1 MRAVLL
7 TRFGGP
13 DVLELHEVAAPGPGP
28 GEVVVDIAAVSINN
42 TDVWTRSGA
51 YGAHEP
57 AGWLGA
63 INFPRVLGADVCGH
77 VAQVGKGVDEALV
90 GRRVL
95 LDPVLRYSSG
105 PEPLVEAVLGSEAD
119 GGYAEQVVVNLEQ
132 VHDVTG
138 SPLTNAQLACLP
150 ISYGTATGMLERA
163 GVQCGETVL
172 VSGASG
178 GVGLAL
184 VGLAARRGARVI
196 ALSSGD
202 KTSAVLEAGA
212 DVVVDR
218 NQGDIGDQLAELLP
232 TGLDV
237 VADVVGGALVATVM
251 PHVRAGGRW
260 VIAGAVA
267 GPVIELDLRR
277 LYLRS
282 ISLLGSTMHTP
293 DQFGVLV
300 AAANAGGVMP
310 VVARTFPLEAV
321 REAHEEFERRAHVG
335 KLILLPRRHEPTNRP
350 TQNEPCISEPQ
361 VPILKNAS
369 HS

>member
-13 DVLELHEVAAPGPGP
+13 DVLDVREVAAPRPGA
-28 GEVVVDIAAVSINN
+28 GEVVVDVAAVSINN

-51 YGAHEP
+51 YGAQEP

-63 INFPRVLGADVCGH
+63 IDFPRILGADVCGR
-77 VAQVGKGVDEALV
+77 VAQVGRGVDEALV

-105 PEPLVEAVLGSEAD
+105 PEALVEAVLGSEAD
-119 GGYAEQVVVNLEQ
+119 GGYAQQVVVRAER

-138 SPLTNAQLACLP
+138 SPLTDGQLACLP

-163 GVQCGETVL
+163 QVRSGETVL

-184 VGLAARRGARVI
+184 VGLAAKRGARVI
-196 ALSSGD
+196 ALSSGE
-202 KTSAVLEAGA
+202 KASAVLEAGA
-212 DVVVDR
+212 NVVVDR
-218 NQGDIGDQLAELLP
+218 NQGGIGDQLAELVP
-232 TGLDV
+232 TGLDA
-237 VADVVGGALVATVM
+237 VADVVGGGLVATVM

-277 LYLRS
+277 LYPRS

-293 DQFGVLV
+293 DQFKVLV
-300 AAANAGGVMP
+300 AAANAGDIMP
-310 VVARTFPLEAV
+310 VVARTFGLEAV
-321 REAHEEFERRAHVG
+321 RAAHEEFERRKHVG
-335 KLILLPRRHEPTNRP
+335 KLLLLP
-350 TQNEPCISEPQ
+350 
-361 VPILKNAS
+361 
-369 HS
+369 

>member
-1 MRAVLL
+1 MRAVML
-7 TRFGGP
+7 TAFGGP
-13 DVLELHEVAAPGPGP
+13 EVLELREVATPAPGP
-28 GEVVVDIAAVSINN
+28 GEVVIDVAAVSINN

-51 YGAHEP
+51 YGVDEP
-57 AGWLGA
+57 AGWLGP
-63 INFPRVLGADVCGH
+63 IEFPRILGADVCGH
-77 VAQVGKGVDEALV
+77 VARVGEGVAGDLV

-95 LDPVLRYSSG
+95 LDPVLRYGQG

-119 GGYAEQVVVNLEQ
+119 GGYAQQVLVRAER

-138 SPLTNAQLACLP
+138 SPLTDEQLACLP

-163 GVQCGETVL
+163 GVRADETVL

-196 ALSSGD
+196 ALSSAD
-202 KTSAVLEAGA
+202 KAGAVLQAGA

-218 NQGDIGDQLAELLP
+218 NQGDIGDQLAGLVP
-232 TGLDV
+232 TGLDA
-237 VADVVGGALVATVM
+237 VADVVGGGLVATVM
-251 PHVRAGGRW
+251 PHLRTGGRW

-267 GPVIELDLRR
+267 GPVIELDLRE

-293 DQFGVLV
+293 DQFRVLV
-300 AAANAGGVMP
+300 AAANAGEIAP
-310 VVARTFPLEAV
+310 VVARTFALDAV
-321 REAHEEFERRAHVG
+321 RTAHEEFERREHVG
-335 KLILLPRRHEPTNRP
+335 KFVLLP
-350 TQNEPCISEPQ
+350 
-361 VPILKNAS
+361 
-369 HS
+369 